1 VAEVDQLKS
10 RRGFLKR
17 AGAVAALGAVG
28 GAREIHAGASN
39 QNSNLASGSAAG
51 GYHYLIFTDGTD
63 YYAQNGTTGGTG
75 DFAPT
80 ADCGSLLNSIFT
92 SLATSTSD
100 TRTNKIYVAFAPGTF
115 TCATQ
120 MQIPAGHALELHL
133 VGCGMLISRLVYTG
147 GSDFVVV
154 TGSPV
159 GLPAEEPNTLN
170 LFFQDI
176 GFIYQTGTNQHYIW
190 NLNYVNTLYA
200 DSVLLT
206 TQDALTDVATATPG
220 YETLDYGD
228 RPSSAQGVIAAIVH
242 SSAGN
247 MSHFRGCKI
256 VGCAFGLDLSDMDHV
271 EVKGCEFAEI
281 SCYGTRPIK
290 FGNGYD
296 STNIYK
302 YGAALYTY
310 GFEGV
315 DTCLFYQ
322 CKTGILL
329 NNKSGQGPTNPN
341 PGDFICYMNNI
352 NFFET
357 TFAVTTLSEGF
368 AYIGTMMLGT
378 GGFNCFPF
386 STATDSPPFSTTPG
400 NQAYVYCERLLSD
413 TKTIYATRFTGS
425 GNHVLSLSANPPIPG
440 TQYQNSYVF
449 PITIYLPAYASAP
462 GTPGTVQVEVSYYAA
477 GLGSSSYTG
486 RNSTELVEGETASG
500 SPRLIV
506 IAVPSGWYF
515 KVITSG
521 VALATASL
529 IPA

>member
-1 VAEVDQLKS
+1 MAEQERRES
-10 RRGFLKR
+10 RRSFLKT
-17 AGAVAALGAVG
+17 AGALAAFGAAG
-28 GAREIHAGASN
+28 GAGETRARASN
-39 QNSNLASGSAAG
+39 NNSNLVSGSVAG
-51 GYHYLIFTDGTD
+51 GYHYLIFTDGTN
-63 YYAQNGTTGGTG
+63 YYAQNGTTGSTG

-80 ADCGSLLNSIFT
+80 NDCGSLLNSIFT

-100 TRTNKIYVAFAPGTF
+100 TTTNRVFIAFAPGTF

-120 MQIPAGHALELHL
+120 IQIPASHALELHL

-147 GSDFVVV
+147 SSDCVVV
-154 TGSPV
+154 TGTPI
-159 GLPAEEPNTLN
+159 GLPTEEPNSLN
-170 LFFQDI
+170 LFFQDL
-176 GFIYQTGTNQHYIW
+176 GFVYQTGTHQHYIW

-200 DSVLLT
+200 DSVLLI
-206 TQDALTDVATATPG
+206 TQDALTDVASATPG
-220 YETLDYGD
+220 YETLDYGN
-228 RPSSAQGVIAAIVH
+228 RPLAAQGVVAAIVH
-242 SSAGN
+242 SNQGN

-281 SCYGTRPIK
+281 ACYGSRPRN
-290 FGNGYD
+290 FGNSYP

-322 CKTGILL
+322 CKTGVLL
-329 NNKSGQGPTNPN
+329 NNISGLGPTNPN

-352 NFFET
+352 NFSQT
-357 TFAVTTLSEGF
+357 VFAVTTLRTGL
-368 AYIGTMMLGT
+368 AYIGTMMLST
-378 GGFNCFPF
+378 GGLTCYPF
-386 STATDSPPFSTTPG
+386 STATDKPPFITTPG
-400 NQAYVYCERLLSD
+400 NQAYIYCERLLSD
-413 TKTIYATRFTGS
+413 TKTIYGTRFTGS
-425 GNHVLSLSANPPIPG
+425 GSNVLSLSANPPVPG

-449 PITIYLPAYASAP
+449 PIAIYLPAYASTP
-462 GTPGTVQVEVSYYAA
+462 GTPGTVRVEVSYVAG

-486 RNSTELVEGETASG
+486 RNSTELVEGETALG

-506 IAVPSGWYF
+506 ITVPSGWYF

-521 VALATASL
+521 VALAFATL